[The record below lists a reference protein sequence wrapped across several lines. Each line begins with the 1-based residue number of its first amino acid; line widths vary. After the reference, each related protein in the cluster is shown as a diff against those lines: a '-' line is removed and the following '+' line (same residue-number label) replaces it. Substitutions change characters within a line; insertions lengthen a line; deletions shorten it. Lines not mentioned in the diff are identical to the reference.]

1 MDQSA
6 GLIRGK
12 QISARCPLG
21 GAQRLWSFMPKGPAH
36 TIHASIGVISLAVLG
51 LMGCGLDSSQTDA
64 TGSGTAGPNHP
75 PTIRSI
81 TLTPIPIVRDGV
93 VTATVDAEDVDR
105 DALTFRFTWIVN
117 EEPRPEEVSSTFH
130 SERLNLGDR
139 VMVEAIPHDGKVAG
153 PPARSQSVV
162 VGNTPPVIRAL
173 TIQPSSAKAGD
184 RLVATVDGSDIDG
197 EDIRYTYRWSH
208 NKRVIVEGE
217 QETLDTAGFSRGD
230 VITVSATPHD
240 RGSHGKEKLS
250 EPLTLANSP
259 PKFTS
264 SAPGVVAQEQFSY
277 IALAVDPE
285 NDPLTFALESAPSGM
300 TIDEKAGRI
309 QWQVPAAASA
319 GVYRAKVLVKD
330 DHQGWASQEFEVTLG
345 TPVTAKREGP

>member
-1 MDQSA
+1 MSKD
-6 GLIRGK
+6 
-12 QISARCPLG
+12 
-21 GAQRLWSFMPKGPAH
+21 PAH

-51 LMGCGLDSSQTDA
+51 LMGCSLDSSQTDA

-75 PTIRSI
+75 PAIRSI

-93 VTATVDAEDVDR
+93 VTATVDAEDLDR
-105 DALTFRFTWIVN
+105 DALTFTFTWIVN
-117 EEPRPEEVSSTFH
+117 DEPRPEEVSSTFH

-139 VMVEAIPHDGKVAG
+139 VTVEAIPHDGKVAG

-197 EDIRYTYRWSH
+197 EEIRYTYRWSH

-217 QETLDTAGFSRGD
+217 QETLDTTGFSRGD

-259 PKFTS
+259 PRFTS
-264 SAPGVVAQEQFSY
+264 SAPGVVTQGQFGY
-277 IALAVDPE
+277 IASAVDPE

-309 QWQVPAAASA
+309 QWLVPAASA

-345 TPVTAKREGP
+345 NPVAAKRAGP